1 MNNLITPQ
9 LKDELLSDL
18 LSANSMQVQVSAYEW
33 AKELN
38 VSPDIICPV
47 FDQFEELG
55 FINQT
60 KCIGSL
66 LVCQIKAK
74 AHDFMRHGGFQ
85 AQEEILIANLQKL
98 SSELDL
104 LAKQLSPNLAEK
116 ASMLSSIAGNILSAI
131 TLFKP

>member
-1 MNNLITPQ
+1 M
-9 LKDELLSDL
+9 
-18 LSANSMQVQVSAYEW
+18 
-33 AKELN
+33 
-38 VSPDIICPV
+38 
-47 FDQFEELG
+47 
-55 FINQT
+55 
-60 KCIGSL
+60 GSL

-85 AQEEILIANLQKL
+85 AQEEILMANLQKL

>member
-1 MNNLITPQ
+1 MKQARLLSFIIIFACQILNFIIMNNLITPQ

-60 KCIGSL
+60 KCMGSL

-74 AHDFMRHGGFQ
+74 AHDFMRHGGF
-85 AQEEILIANLQKL
+85 
-98 SSELDL
+98 SSPRRNPHSQP
-104 LAKQLSPNLAEK
+104 AKTKQRAG
-116 ASMLSSIAGNILSAI
+116 SSCE
-131 TLFKP
+131 TT

>member
-60 KCIGSL
+60 KCMGSL
-66 LVCQIKAK
+66 LACQIKAK